1 MCHVVYYILCCQEL
15 YRVLMITIS
24 EATDPIMRK
33 AEKVLEI
40 AILADDITGAAD
52 TGVQFLPAYAPI
64 YLIDHRSISVGI
76 SADLP
81 QGISVFTNSRGL
93 ASGEAIQAVSAASQ
107 AIRALNPRRV
117 YKKIDSALRG
127 HIGAE
132 LETAME
138 SLGLPY
144 SFIAPAFPGQG
155 RTTVAGIH
163 RINDVPV
170 AETEIGLDPVTPVT
184 ESFLPTWI
192 DRNTR
197 WPAAHVNLGRI
208 DADPNVF
215 SNEIARLRSRGA
227 RHISFDATQTRHL
240 DRIARLALD
249 YYPDTLLCGSAGLAA
264 SVVRQLPKRISSE
277 ADRPETGIPVGA
289 AGFLFVCGSASQNL
303 RLQAVE
309 LAKHAD
315 VSIETIDSALLA
327 GDGNAQAKQAILNR
341 MATALAEKDLVLQ
354 VTRPGMGSPAVD
366 PQRLMAA
373 LSELAVMLVKLVKP
387 AGLFLSGGDTAIA
400 VLERLHVSAV
410 RLQRELPG
418 GLVYGTISGG
428 VMAGRPI
435 ITKAG
440 SFGEPEALLRLW
452 RALVRS

>member
-1 MCHVVYYILCCQEL
+1 
-15 YRVLMITIS
+15 MISIA
-24 EATDPIMRK
+24 EATDPTVRK

-64 YLIDHRSISVGI
+64 HLIDHRCISVGI
-76 SADLP
+76 SADFP

-93 ASGEAIQAVSAASQ
+93 ASGEAILAVSAASQ

-138 SLGLPY
+138 LLGLTY

-155 RTTVAGIH
+155 RITTAGIH
-163 RINDVPV
+163 RINNVPV
-170 AETEIGLDPVTPVT
+170 AETEIGWDPVTPVT

-192 DRNTR
+192 GRNTR
-197 WPAAHVNLGRI
+197 WPVAHVNLGTI
-208 DADPNVF
+208 EADLSVV
-215 SNEIARLRSRGA
+215 SEEITRLRSRGA
-227 RHISFDATQTRHL
+227 RHISFDATRTRHL
-240 DRIARLALD
+240 DRIARLAL
-249 YYPDTLLCGSAGLAA
+249 YYFPDTLLCGSAGLAA
-264 SVVRQLPKRISSE
+264 SLVRQLPKRIRSE
-277 ADRPETGIPVGA
+277 ADRLDTGIPIGA

-303 RLQAVE
+303 RLQVAE

-315 VSIETIDSALLA
+315 VSVETIDSAMLA
-327 GDGNAQAKQAILNR
+327 GDGNAEAKQATLNR

-354 VTRPGMGSPAVD
+354 VTQPGMDLPVVD

-373 LSELAVMLVKLVKP
+373 LSELAVMLVILVKP

-400 VLERLHVSAV
+400 VLERLHAGAV
-410 RLQRELPG
+410 RLERDLPG

-440 SFGEPEALLRLW
+440 SFGKPDALLGLR
-452 RALVRS
+452 RTLVRS

>member
-1 MCHVVYYILCCQEL
+1 M
-15 YRVLMITIS
+15 LMKESEITIA
-24 EATDPIMRK
+24 EATDPIVRK

-64 YLIDHRSISVGI
+64 YLIDHRSISIGVSGG
-76 SADLP
+76 LP

-93 ASGEAIQAVSAASQ
+93 AAREAILAVSAASQ

-132 LETAME
+132 LETAMDV
-138 SLGLPY
+138 LGLTY

-155 RTTVAGIH
+155 RTTLAGIH

-170 AETEIGLDPVTPVT
+170 AETEIGRDPVTPVT

-192 DRNTR
+192 SRKAR
-197 WPAAHVNLGRI
+197 WPVAHVNLGTI
-208 DADPNVF
+208 DTDLNLV
-215 SNEIARLRSRGA
+215 SEEIARLRSGGA
-227 RHISFDATQTRHL
+227 RHISFDATRTRHL
-240 DRIARLALD
+240 DRIARLAID
-249 YYPDTLLCGSAGLAA
+249 YFPNTLLCGSAGLAA
-264 SVVRQLPKRISSE
+264 SVVRQLPKRIRSE
-277 ADRPETGIPVGA
+277 AERPETGIPIGA
-289 AGFLFVCGSASQNL
+289 DGFLFVCGSASQNL
-303 RLQAVE
+303 RLQVAE

-315 VSIETIDSALLA
+315 VSTETIDSAWLA
-327 GDGNAQAKQAILNR
+327 GDGNAQAKQAIMNR
-341 MATALAEKDLVLQ
+341 MASALAEKDLVLQ

-373 LSELAVMLVKLVKP
+373 LSELAGMLVKLVEP

-400 VLERLHVSAV
+400 VLERLHARAV
-410 RLQRELPG
+410 RLERDLPG
-418 GLVYGTISGG
+418 GLVYGTIMGG
-428 VMAGRPI
+428 VMSGRPI

-440 SFGEPEALLRLW
+440 SFGKPDALLRLW